1 MQNVAMLERI
11 AKIPYAAVSS
21 DRLAML
27 AGGYA
32 ERDIGWKRALATL
45 RSAMEHRSDDP
56 ELESLYR
63 QFLAW
68 AEGGAIASAN

>member
-1 MQNVAMLERI
+1 MAE
-11 AKIPYAAVSS
+11 IPYGAVSS

-27 AGGYA
+27 ARVYA

-45 RSAMEHRSDDP
+45 RSAMEHRPDDP
-56 ELESLYR
+56 DLESLYR

-68 AEGGAIASAN
+68 AERGPMLSAN